1 MGEVLGLGLSHY
13 PGPLVPAHYW
23 PRHLRTQVERGRVA
37 LADYEDRAN
46 WPAAMLAEWGDDEG
60 QAAAREHSDRLA
72 AGFRRLR
79 QALDDF
85 APDLVLIWGDDQYEN
100 FRKDCIPPFCVF
112 ILDEATCQPLEGGER
127 GAFRTAENVWG
138 LPPDTVVRV
147 PGHRQAAN
155 DLTRALLA
163 AEFDVAYSYQTRHP
177 RGLAHSVA
185 NTIMYLDYDQ
195 RGFPYPIV
203 PFHVNCYGNQLMTTS
218 ANIVGEGI
226 GELSPSAPSP
236 HRCFQ
241 LGRQV
246 GRFLADSPWR
256 AAIVASSSW
265 SHGSLTPKHKR
276 MYPDVE
282 ADRRLYDLLASR
294 RFAEWENIT
303 IEQIEDS
310 GQHEVLNWI
319 CLAGAMTEVGQ
330 MPSHTEFI
338 EGYIFNSTKCFAV
351 FPPSSSTAAGRG
363 AAAAGAPA

>member
-1 MGEVLGLGLSHY
+1 MGELLGLGLSHY
-13 PGPLVPAHYW
+13 PGPLVPAEYW

-37 LADYEDRAN
+37 LEDYEDRAR
-46 WPAAMLAEWGDDEG
+46 WPAPMLAEWGDDEG
-60 QAAAREHSDRLA
+60 QAAARAHSDRLA

-79 QALDDF
+79 QSLDAF

-112 ILDEATCQPLEGGER
+112 IMEEATCHPLEGGER
-127 GAFRTAENVWG
+127 GAFRTNENVWG
-138 LPPDTVVRV
+138 LPPETEIRVRC
-147 PGHRQAAN
+147 HRQAAN
-155 DLTRALLA
+155 ELTRALLA
-163 AEFDVAYSYQTRHP
+163 QDFDVSYAYQTRHP

-195 RGFPYPIV
+195 RGFDYPIL

-218 ANIVGEGI
+218 ANTVGEGI
-226 GELSPSAPSP
+226 GELSPPSP
-236 HRCFQ
+236 SPRRCFQ
-241 LGRQV
+241 LGRAV

-256 AAIVASSSW
+256 AALVASSSW

-282 ADRRLYDLLASR
+282 ADRALYEQLVGGRL
-294 RFAEWENIT
+294 AEWERIG

-310 GQHEVLNWI
+310 GQHEFLNWV

-330 MPSHTEFI
+330 TPSYTEFL
-338 EGYIFNSTKCFAV
+338 EAYIFNSTKAFAI
-351 FPPSSSTAAGRG
+351 FPPGPIAATDSAAVG
-363 AAAAGAPA
+363 AGTSA